1 MDHGVVGICLIVL
14 YVLFLALPEA
24 IYISITA
31 LHSLRYFMS
40 GAVGAAALAHL
51 VFDLWRGADE
61 IYHWEGRVLIGMCL
75 LSPLWFSIGA
85 RPSLREVG
93 SHRAK
98 VLRWVNLVGFA
109 ISVGLMIHLLVYSA
123 WHWSPGVPISL
134 TTAAVVVLAFSRV
147 VHWQSPTRSRWVGW
161 LPGYPAILLMP
172 AVLVVW
178 ALLCTYFRNT
188 WESGPERGP
197 WLIGWGFPL
206 LFYGSSWEPVG
217 GLSGFGFRL
226 IPYLVDLLLAVAV
239 SWVLAWGTDRPVQIW
254 AVLSLRFRRV
264 LRWILSIRFRWTRY
278 LPRFPAVLL
287 VPVVLVLWAG
297 LCSVYR
303 GGPSSW
309 DGGWGVPLRF
319 DGWWPGM
326 SSPPPAF
333 RVTPFLIDLTL
344 ALAAAYL
351 MAMAV
356 DRLLFPAIGST
367 PRRKLRQGDA
377 KEIHSALADASAEG
391 KKLEDISNPTRGE
404 S

>member
-1 MDHGVVGICLIVL
+1 MGICLIVL
-14 YVLFLALPEA
+14 YVLFLSLPEA
-24 IYISITA
+24 IYISISA

-61 IYHWEGRVLIGMCL
+61 IFYWEGRVLIGMCL

-85 RPSLREVG
+85 RRSLREVG

-98 VLRWVNLVGFA
+98 VLRWVNVVGFA
-109 ISVGLMIHLLVYSA
+109 ISVGLIVNLLVYFA
-123 WHWSPGVPISL
+123 WLVSHVALIPLI
-134 TTAAVVVLAFSRV
+134 TAAVVVLAFSRV
-147 VHWQSPTRSRWVGW
+147 VIWQPPTRSRWAGW
-161 LPGYPAILLMP
+161 LPGYPAILLML
-172 AVLVVW
+172 AVLIVW
-178 ALLCTYFRNT
+178 AMICTVY
-188 WESGPERGP
+188 WESSISESPGAEWGFAKYGMPRWGLPLPFYGIWRGP
-197 WLIGWGFPL
+197 DGI
-206 LFYGSSWEPVG
+206 YV
-217 GLSGFGFRL
+217 GFRL
-226 IPYLVDLLLAVAV
+226 AAYLVDLLIAVVVA
-239 SWVLAWGTDRPVQIW
+239 WVLAMAVDRRLLQWVRP
-254 AVLSLRFRRV
+254 RRWWREV
-264 LRWILSIRFRWTRY
+264 RSMSFRWPRH
-278 LPRFPAVLL
+278 LPKFPAVLL
-287 VPVVLVLWAG
+287 VPAVLALWAG

-303 GGPSSW
+303 DGPSSW

-351 MAMAV
+351 IAMAV

-367 PRRKLRQGDA
+367 PRKKLRQGDA
-377 KEIHSALADASAEG
+377 KEIHSALADATAEG